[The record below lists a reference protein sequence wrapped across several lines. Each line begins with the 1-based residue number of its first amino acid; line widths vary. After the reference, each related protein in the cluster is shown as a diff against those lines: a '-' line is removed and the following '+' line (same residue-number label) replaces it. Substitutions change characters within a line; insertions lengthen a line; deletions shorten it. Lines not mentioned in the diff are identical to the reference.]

1 MVCHKMLILRN
12 RIQVTSCQP
21 SPHTIVLHSSTAL
34 ISSTPFLPIPFP
46 PHMSRSPLPFLVLSL
61 HTPPHPTILHF
72 LPSTS
77 PSTPLSLQ
85 ENTEEK
91 EAHNLMLHFSLS
103 WSNGPPHHRLI
114 TELDTALSLKKLRE
128 GVCALQ
134 LEAVT
139 VTCFIV

>member
-1 MVCHKMLILRN
+1 MSQDVDIEKSNPGNVMSAFSPRHC
-12 RIQVTSCQP
+12 TSLLY
-21 SPHTIVLHSSTAL
+21 SPHLLHSF
-34 ISSTPFLPIPFP
+34 SS
-46 PHMSRSPLPFLVLSL
+46 HPLPPTHVTFLVLSL
-61 HTPPHPTILHF
+61 HTPPHSTTLHF
-72 LPSTS
+72 LSSTS